1 MRSRARSTRS
11 RHMRGLGPSL
21 LRLAVGTVFVAHG
34 LIKLLPVPGGGM
46 RETAALFESL
56 AFQAPFAVAMTLG
69 WVEVAGGMALVL
81 GAYTGWIAFALLLTT
96 AVTSWKLHVP
106 HGLFLNWS
114 LAPGV
119 QHGYE
124 FDLLLVGALLS
135 LIATGGGSLS
145 FDSASR
151 HAAELEAD
159 GYARVRHG
167 HVD

>member
-1 MRSRARSTRS
+1 
-11 RHMRGLGPSL
+11 MRGLGPTL

-34 LIKLLPVPGGGM
+34 LARLLPLADSGM
-46 RETAALFESL
+46 SETVALFEAL
-56 AFQAPFAVAMTLG
+56 AFQAPYAVAMTLG
-69 WVEVAGGMALVL
+69 WVEVVGGVVLVL
-81 GAYTGWIAFALLLTT
+81 GAYTGWTAFALLLTT
-96 AVTSWKLHVP
+96 VVTSWKLHLP

-159 GYARVRHG
+159 GYARVRQG